1 MAVITQTTFNPLND
15 FVRVRLGQGV
25 PIVDADVNERDDI
38 HMFELRAALRWFF
51 GDGVPDASD
60 AFRVVGT
67 GVPNDVTIRAG
78 VSAVPAGA
86 SPEER
91 ALRHVGRCLVDGLDV
106 AIAADVA
113 FKAQA
118 LHVSRGAPATALAA
132 ALGVPTIAEM
142 PVLAGTVVV
151 YLDVWERLVTPTET
165 PALVLP
171 GLGTESCARV
181 KREWVVRVRA
191 GTTAPVPGDADYQT
205 GHGYYALATLARR
218 TGDQNVNAADVTDRR
233 QTGLT
238 LLALIRRVQQLESLV
253 RSSLPPPFFQLHQ
266 NWCAPMLAAWTT
278 GAANG
283 GTVTKVVNPSANKMG
298 VWLRIR
304 APGGSNAHSSKFSET
319 VCGGPWP
326 STMLAVLEFDIDASA
341 LVGKDVQAKFGLVHD
356 ESPNPS
362 TEDFVMIYKSN
373 ASANWIFRTGSP
385 GGTQTTTDT
394 GVAPSGV
401 QRMRIE
407 TYGSRWPG
415 RARALLY
422 INDALEATHTTN
434 LPADDEMKLFA
445 GFANDEVLV
454 ADVDVYVSPMTFLAR
469 RLVP

>member
-60 AFRVVGT
+60 AFGVVGT
-67 GVPNDVTIRAG
+67 GAVNDVTIRAG
-78 VSAVPAGA
+78 MSAAPAGA

-181 KREWVVRVRA
+181 KREWVVRARA

-238 LLALIRRVQQLESLV
+238 LLALVRRVQQLESLV
-253 RSSLPPPFFQLHQ
+253 RAPITVGLTPILLPFGGLAQWSAISWGRLTTEGVRLGSYVEKLREADQASGILPLSLPNGVRLTQLKVLGEQTGAGNVQTTLIQEARTEPFTEATLVTIPGFGGVAT
-266 NWCAPMLAAWTT
+266 APTPIPGRPKFD
-278 GAANG
+278 GAANLYYLR
-283 GTVTKVVNPSANKMG
+283 VVVSNA
-298 VWLRIR
+298 
-304 APGGSNAHSSKFSET
+304 APG
-319 VCGGPWP
+319 
-326 STMLAVLEFDIDASA
+326 STMR
-341 LVGKDVQAKFGLVHD
+341 
-356 ESPNPS
+356 
-362 TEDFVMIYKSN
+362 
-373 ASANWIFRTGSP
+373 FRGC
-385 GGTQTTTDT
+385 QL
-394 GVAPSGV
+394 
-401 QRMRIE
+401 
-407 TYGSRWPG
+407 TYQP
-415 RARALLY
+415 
-422 INDALEATHTTN
+422 
-434 LPADDEMKLFA
+434 
-445 GFANDEVLV
+445 
-454 ADVDVYVSPMTFLAR
+454 
-469 RLVP
+469 